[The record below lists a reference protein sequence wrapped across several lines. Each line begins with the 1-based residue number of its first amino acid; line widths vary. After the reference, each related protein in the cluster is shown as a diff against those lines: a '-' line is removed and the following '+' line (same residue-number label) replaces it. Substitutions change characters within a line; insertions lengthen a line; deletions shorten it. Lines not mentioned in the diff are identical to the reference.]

1 MSDDGIGMG
10 FGFKVGTGEPGAP
23 TPKDGAPQL
32 SPVSG
37 GGAEL
42 PPPRVLV
49 VANLRGHPAARD
61 GRRVRVDPGAL
72 DEAIAAMEPA
82 LYFVVPDLVRGDE
95 KGLEVRLAP
104 RALADFGPEAV
115 AGALDAC
122 DLPRKL
128 LGELE
133 AAAVGDLSR
142 DELAAGLGLYD
153 GVEGLS
159 EAVRL
164 ASAALRGG
172 EGGRGAAPAP
182 AAPAAA
188 PAPAGESTGDSV
200 LDNILTLVDTGE
212 PPPPKPAP
220 GAGSSQGGS
229 GSAIGGAISAI
240 GGGRKRGDLGAAR
253 DAARAALDRQLDA
266 VLHHPQFREVEAAWR
281 GLRLLTQGPTSRKLR
296 LEVLDA
302 ERGAC
307 AEAFH
312 THVYPGELAG
322 ETEPALALTLVDV
335 ALANTSADLAQL
347 EQLAA
352 DAEQLQAPVI
362 VSLAPDFTGAE
373 PAKLAGMG
381 NPAALFEAGF
391 AEWRGKRKQDGARW
405 ALAAYN
411 RLLLRAPH
419 APSKR
424 SGYREAIAGP
434 AELLWGNAG
443 WAYVAGLAESMFD
456 TGWPANLSGGELA
469 DRPMWQDGE
478 GELHGPLEA
487 RLSQDCLEDLAAEGI
502 AALSARKGRDVVLL
516 PRAPLVHRPSPD
528 ERAQSHLGYQL
539 LAARLGEA
547 VLAHKARLSG
557 LGPEQVLAAFERY
570 LQELMAT
577 TGPGGGVVVQGIAD
591 PEDDQRLLVGMTAR
605 TGRAVLG
612 GVDVHLG
619 VRV

>member
-10 FGFKVGTGEPGAP
+10 FGFKVGTGDENSTP
-23 TPKDGAPQL
+23 PKDGAPKL
-32 SPVSG
+32 APVSG
-37 GGAEL
+37 AVAEL

-49 VANLRGHPAARD
+49 VANLRGNPAARD

-72 DEAIAAMEPA
+72 DEAIAAAEPS
-82 LYFVVPDLVRGDE
+82 LFFTVTDLLRGDE

-104 RALADFGPEAV
+104 RCLADLGPEAV
-115 AGALDAC
+115 AAALDAC

-128 LGELE
+128 LSELE
-133 AAAVGDLSR
+133 AAEAGSLSR

-153 GVEGLS
+153 GIPGLS

-164 ASAALRGG
+164 ASDVLRGG
-172 EGGRGAAPAP
+172 GAAPAP
-182 AAPAAA
+182 APSAPAEAK
-188 PAPAGESTGDSV
+188 PGPPAGKSTGDSV
-200 LDNILTLVDTGE
+200 LDSILNMVDTGE

-220 GAGSSQGGS
+220 TKGGS
-229 GSAIGGAISAI
+229 GSAIGGVISAI
-240 GGGRKRGDLGAAR
+240 GGGKQRSDLSAAR
-253 DAARAALDRQLDA
+253 DATRAALDRQLDL
-266 VLHHPQFREVEAAWR
+266 VLHHPQFREVESAWR
-281 GLRLLTQGPTSRKLR
+281 GLRLLTQGPAARKIR
-296 LEVLDA
+296 VEALDA
-302 ERGAC
+302 ERSGF

-312 THVYPGELAG
+312 THAYPGELAG
-322 ETEPALALTLVDV
+322 EREPALALTLVDV

-381 NPAALFEAGF
+381 NPAALFETGF
-391 AEWRGKRKQDGARW
+391 AEWRGKRKQDGSRW

-424 SGYREAIAGP
+424 SGYSEAVAGP
-434 AELLWGNAG
+434 ADLLWGNAG
-443 WAYVAGLAESMFD
+443 WAYVAGVAESMLR

-502 AALSARKGRDVVLL
+502 AALTARKGRDAVLL
-516 PRAPLVHRPSPD
+516 PRTPLVHRPSKE

-547 VLAHKARLSG
+547 VLTHKAKLSG

-570 LQELMAT
+570 LQQLVAT
-577 TGPGGGVVVQGIAD
+577 TGPGGGVVVQGMPD
-591 PEDDQRLLVGMTAR
+591 PEDSQRLLVGMTAR

>member
-10 FGFKVGTGEPGAP
+10 FGFKVGTGDESSTP
-23 TPKDGAPQL
+23 PKDGAPQL
-32 SPVSG
+32 NPVSG
-37 GGAEL
+37 GVAEL

-49 VANLRGHPAARD
+49 VANLRGNPAARD

-72 DEAIAAMEPA
+72 DEAIAAMEPS
-82 LYFVVPDLVRGDE
+82 LFFTVEDLLRGDE

-104 RALADFGPEAV
+104 RCLADFGPEAV
-115 AGALDAC
+115 AAALDAC
-122 DLPRKL
+122 DLPRRL
-128 LGELE
+128 LGEL
-133 AAAVGDLSR
+133 AAAEAGELSR
-142 DELAAGLGLYD
+142 DLLAAGLGLYD
-153 GVEGLS
+153 GIPGLS
-159 EAVRL
+159 EAIRL
-164 ASAALRGG
+164 ASAGLRSG
-172 EGGRGAAPAP
+172 GAAPAP
-182 AAPAAA
+182 ASPKPEPKAEAPAK
-188 PAPAGESTGDSV
+188 GKSTGDSV
-200 LDNILTLVDTGE
+200 LDSILNMVDTGE

-220 GAGSSQGGS
+220 SKSSS
-229 GSAIGGAISAI
+229 SSAIGGVISAI
-240 GGGRKRGDLGAAR
+240 GGGKKRSDLSAAR
-253 DAARAALDRQLDA
+253 DAAQGALDRQLDA

-281 GLRLLTQGPTSRKLR
+281 GLRLLNQGPAARKIR
-296 LEVLDA
+296 VEVLDA
-302 ERGAC
+302 ERGGF

-312 THVYPGELAG
+312 SHVYPGELAG

-347 EQLAA
+347 EQLAS

-381 NPAALFEAGF
+381 NPAALFETGF
-391 AEWRGKRKQDGARW
+391 AEWRGKRKQDGCRW

-424 SGYREAIAGP
+424 SAYREGVSSP

-443 WAYVAGLAESMFD
+443 WAYVAGLAESMRA
-456 TGWPANLSGGELA
+456 TGWPANLSGAQLA
-469 DRPMWQDGE
+469 DQPMWQDGE
-478 GELHGPLEA
+478 GEFHGPSEA
-487 RLSQDCLEDLAAEGI
+487 RLGQDCLEDLAAEGI
-502 AALSARKGRDVVLL
+502 AALTARKGRDVVLL
-516 PRAPLVHRPSPD
+516 PRAPLVHRPSAE

-547 VLAHKARLSG
+547 VLAHKAKLAG
-557 LGPEQVLAAFERY
+557 LDPEQIVAAFERY

-577 TGPGGGVVVQGIAD
+577 TGPGGGVAVQGIAD
-591 PEDDQRLLVGMTAR
+591 PEDNQRLLIGMTAR